1 MDPLSDVLRAVRL
14 NGAFFYAVEAT
25 EPWSVRALPAK
36 ELQPRLLPDSEH
48 LISYHVLTSGHCW
61 GGIRGEEQ
69 VEMLPGDVL
78 IFPHGDAH
86 LMSYRPG
93 FDADEVLDATPTRY
107 PNIVRLGD
115 GEPAA
120 TIVCGFLG
128 CDERPFNPLLA
139 TLPRRMHVRGLG
151 QGWIALFS
159 TQVVNESRTDRAGA
173 DLVLTRL
180 AELMFIEVLRR
191 YLADLPPGQSG
202 WLAGLRD
209 EVVGQALRL
218 LHARP
223 ADPWTLEDLA
233 RESNSSRTNLAKR
246 FTELVGQPPMQYL
259 AQWRMQLAA
268 GRLATGNAKLA
279 AIAEEVGYDSEA
291 AFSRAFKR
299 LMGVSPAAW
308 RRARDRSQGN
318 GVAGEL

>member
-191 YLADLPPGQSG
+191 QLETLPAEQRG

-209 EVVGQALRL
+209 PIIGRALGL
-218 LHARP
+218 LHQRP
-223 ADPWTLEDLA
+223 AHPWTLDALA
-233 RESNSSRTNLAKR
+233 REVASSRSKFVER
-246 FTELVGQPPMQYL
+246 FTWMVGEPPMQYL
-259 AQWRMQLAA
+259 TKWRMQLAA
-268 GRLATGNAKLA
+268 NQLAQGSDKVA
-279 AIAEEVGYDSEA
+279 AVAGAVGYESEA
-291 AFSRAFKR
+291 AFSRAFKKAT
-299 LMGVSPAAW
+299 GVSPAAW
-308 RRARDRSQGN
+308 RSSRLTR
-318 GVAGEL
+318 GEASAAMP

>member
-159 TQVVNESRTDRAGA
+159 TQVVDESRTDRAGA

-191 YLADLPPGQSG
+191 QLETLPAEQRG

-209 EVVGQALRL
+209 PIIGRALGL
-218 LHARP
+218 LHQRP
-223 ADPWTLEDLA
+223 AHPWTLDALA
-233 RESNSSRTNLAKR
+233 REVASSRSKFVER
-246 FTELVGQPPMQYL
+246 FTWMVGEPPMQYL
-259 AQWRMQLAA
+259 TKWRMQLAA
-268 GRLATGNAKLA
+268 NQLAQGSDKVA
-279 AIAEEVGYDSEA
+279 AVAGAVGYESEA
-291 AFSRAFKR
+291 AFSRAFKKAT
-299 LMGVSPAAW
+299 GVSPAAW
-308 RRARDRSQGN
+308 RSSRLTR
-318 GVAGEL
+318 GEASAAMP